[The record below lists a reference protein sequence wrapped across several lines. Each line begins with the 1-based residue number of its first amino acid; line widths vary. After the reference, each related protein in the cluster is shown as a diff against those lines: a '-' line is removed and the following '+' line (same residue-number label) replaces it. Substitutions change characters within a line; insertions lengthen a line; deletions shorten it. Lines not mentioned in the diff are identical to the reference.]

1 MSDNIPIELQEEIM
15 KRLPVKSLIQFRSVS
30 KSWKSLIDS
39 SHFIADYNGGQP
51 QLQLQEQHLFVRY
64 QNKVGINDE
73 RKYDSIVDDDSFPHR
88 RVSFTLPRC
97 VKMLIDSENVGSSH
111 GLMCLYSRY
120 FEVFGVRRDVAV
132 VWNVLI
138 GKAVAV
144 AVPNVGDASSHMY
157 ATALGFGVCPETFDP
172 KIVKINYVNPYR
184 WDGDIESITSIPHQV
199 EVFTLSTGTWRSPY
213 GGSSNLP
220 RKSIQF
226 SDFYSIVIDGV
237 LYSVATDRIKTDAG
251 TESSNLI
258 VSFDLTSEE
267 FKEIYLPPRLE
278 DYQGEYSLSVS
289 KLCESLVV
297 LERNE
302 VGDATIVWRMDDDH
316 DDDDDDDDDD
326 GVPVRSFTKLFTINT
341 PHASII
347 AVHAFRKS
355 GESIVVIL
363 DDDCESFDDDISLV
377 LYEPFT
383 KRITNLGIKG
393 TEHVPTFM
401 RYYMETLL
409 LLDQPNDM
417 IYDKGE
423 KRRLESYMQRT

>member
-1 MSDNIPIELQEEIM
+1 MSDNIPIELQEEIL

-39 SHFIADYNGGQP
+39 SHFIADYSGGQP
-51 QLQLQEQHLFVRY
+51 QLQEQHLFVRY
-64 QNKVGINDE
+64 QNKVGENDE

-97 VKMLIDSENVGSSH
+97 VKMLRGSKSVGSSH
-111 GLMCLYSRY
+111 GLMCLHSDY
-120 FEVFGVRRDVAV
+120 FGDVRRDVAV
-132 VWNVLI
+132 IWNVLI

-144 AVPNVGDASSHMY
+144 AVPNVVGDASSSMY

-184 WDGDIESITSIPHQV
+184 WFGDIENITSIPHQV

-251 TESSNLI
+251 IESSNLI

-267 FKEIYLPPRLE
+267 FQEIYLPPHLE
-278 DYQGEYSLSVS
+278 DYQ
-289 KLCESLVV
+289 
-297 LERNE
+297 
-302 VGDATIVWRMDDDH
+302 
-316 DDDDDDDDDD
+316 
-326 GVPVRSFTKLFTINT
+326 
-341 PHASII
+341 
-347 AVHAFRKS
+347 VHAFRKS
-355 GESIVVIL
+355 GESIIVIV

-423 KRRLESYMQRT
+423 KRRLEAYMQRT